1 MEGRGA
7 LEEFEFFRT
16 VPEIGLIKAKDVVS
30 QEDVRVLLV
39 HPLKPCMDH
48 LPLCGIG
55 VNHNVCK
62 GSTIREDEEMS
73 LYLGTS

>member
-16 VPEIGLIKAKDVVS
+16 VPEIGLIKPKDIVS
-30 QEDVRVLLV
+30 QEDVRILLV

-48 LPLCGIG
+48 LSLRGIG

-62 GSTIREDEEMS
+62 GGTIGKDEEMS
-73 LYLGTS
+73 LHLGAS